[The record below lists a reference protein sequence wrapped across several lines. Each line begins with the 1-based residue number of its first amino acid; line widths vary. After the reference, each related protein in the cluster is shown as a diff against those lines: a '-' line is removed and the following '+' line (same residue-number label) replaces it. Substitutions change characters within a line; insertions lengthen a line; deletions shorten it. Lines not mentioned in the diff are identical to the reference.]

1 MVKLNH
7 DTFTIVMKRVTVVIR
22 QREISK
28 FFPQAFQ
35 LTLKKEASIID
46 AIKAVDE
53 EIRRKLGVFP
63 VEKYESLL
71 QMVYHPIKN
80 RFYKQVAIHAN
91 VKTKPIN
98 IRENITAPL
107 PDETT
112 VILIPENGCQ
122 TDWEEPI

>member
-7 DTFTIVMKRVTVVIR
+7 DTFTIVMKRVRVVIR

-71 QMVYHPIKN
+71 QMVYHPIEN

-91 VKTKPIN
+91 VKTKPIS